1 MQCEKEEVRSLKS
14 EVRMKKHSFVL
25 RRARAFT
32 LLEMLFVFILIGLL
46 ASLVTVNARHYLVK
60 GKQNAARAEI
70 SSICTALETFNS
82 TFGRYPTNEEN
93 LAILSQKS
101 EKFPDPLL
109 KQIPVDPWGHP
120 YQYNTPG
127 KRDAYEVIS
136 FGADGHSGGTGAD
149 ADISSTNLK
158 EPASTR

>member
-149 ADISSTNLK
+149 ADISRTNLK